1 MGVDYEQQ
9 LKDNETALADELK
22 KSNESFDTTA
32 SKYQTVVDGQM
43 QQLEK
48 NKEEQTRLQQ
58 EQTDFTI
65 DQIEQKQEQAEKDY
79 TKEQQAAYGDYKRQT
94 DPYGVNAEQ
103 MAALG
108 LSRSGYSESANVAM
122 YTAYQNR
129 VAAARAS
136 IEQTKQT
143 FENAIREAK
152 LTNDIN
158 LAKIAQETMA
168 QSLTLAM
175 DSVVYLG
182 NLELEKAATASSIKD
197 KYYNREQDI
206 LTAQRE
212 EIAAAQQE
220 QLIGLLQGD
229 GVISGDEGTEESFT
243 ANRYAGAGGNAAIY
257 GGTGGGGNAAVTGQA
272 DFSAVDAFIGDSVP
286 EGEIDYVVRDMIDAG
301 IITSENVNGVNVYKV
316 ADEAKAKAYLS
327 GQGGSAANSQT
338 AAAGQAGQSKY
349 NYSDKRVNAYFE
361 QKDAVEAL
369 RWEYEDALGKL
380 YALQQQPNGALTEAQ
395 QEYVDDLKAQL
406 DTASRKLALMPK
418 PVESA
423 QYKTLN
429 ASYKEAKK
437 AWEEA
442 ESYAR
447 SLKYTGVSDNIIKAE
462 EEKAKKAKKAMDE
475 AYAKLMAVEQY
486 AIEKGGYRPT

>member
-9 LKDNETALADELK
+9 LKDNKTALADELK
-22 KSNESFDTTA
+22 KSNEAYDEIIGD
-32 SKYQTVVDGQM
+32 YQESVDK
-43 QQLEK
+43 QQTQIDA
-48 NKEEQTRLQQ
+48 NKAEQTRLQR
-58 EQTDFTI
+58 EQTDFAI
-65 DQIEQKQEQAEKDY
+65 DKIEQEREQAEKDY

-129 VAAARAS
+129 VATARAS
-136 IEQTKQT
+136 FEQAKQT
-143 FENAIREAK
+143 FDNAIREAK

-257 GGTGGGGNAAVTGQA
+257 GGTPNKTAAAPAASGEA
-272 DFSAVDAFIGDSVP
+272 DFSAVDAFFADGVS
-286 EGEIDYVVRDMIDAG
+286 EEAVVDMINAG
-301 IITSENVNGVNVYKV
+301 IITAENVNGVNVYKV
-316 ADEAKAKAYLS
+316 ADEARAKAYLS
-327 GQGGSAANSQT
+327 GQGGSAANS
-338 AAAGQAGQSKY
+338 
-349 NYSDKRVNAYFE
+349 DERVNAYFE

-395 QEYVDDLKAQL
+395 QEYVDDLKTQL
-406 DTASRKLALMPK
+406 DTESRKLALMPK
-418 PVESA
+418 AVESS

-442 ESYAR
+442 ENYAR
-447 SLKYTGVSDNIIKAE
+447 SLKYTGVSDDKIKAE

-475 AYAKLMAVEQY
+475 AYAKLMSVEQY